1 MSDHWRSGALCRHF
15 SSMPWLV
22 EPDRRSSGSEA
33 SMRAVCRACPVRPAC
48 EAYVE
53 RYGIISGFWAG
64 RDRTPDEQAANQGGA
79 A

>member
-1 MSDHWRSGALCRHF
+1 MSDDWRSEALCRQF

-22 EPDRRSSGSEA
+22 EPDRRSLSSKA
-33 SMRAVCRACPVRPAC
+33 SMRVVCRACPVRSEC

-53 RYGIISGFWAG
+53 RYAIISGFWAG
-64 RDRTPDEQAANQGGA
+64 RDRTPDTQATSRGGA